1 MRYDYQ
7 MINVDGEVVNHG
19 IQNEKEAGFVLAM
32 YQYLRLCGYP
42 AEKITVLIPYNGQ
55 KELLRSYLRE
65 YCRKNPLFGMPSKI
79 STIDKYQGQQNDI
92 VLLSLVRTRSVGY
105 LRDVRRLLVAVSRAR
120 LGLYVFGKASLFREC
135 LELQEIM
142 RPLLQR
148 PLMLQLVE
156 NEYYPCERGVDD
168 EVASFE
174 VQSGE
179 HLSQIA
185 AQYYEIR
192 RQQWEAMQKEMEVE
206 EANEEE
212 EEGGEGKEKEGEE
225 GKEKEG
231 EEGKEKEGEEEEETK
246 MEEEE

>member
-1 MRYDYQ
+1 M
-7 MINVDGEVVNHG
+7 
-19 IQNEKEAGFVLAM
+19 
-32 YQYLRLCGYP
+32 
-42 AEKITVLIPYNGQ
+42 
-55 KELLRSYLRE
+55 
-65 YCRKNPLFGMPSKI
+65 
-79 STIDKYQGQQNDI
+79 
-92 VLLSLVRTRSVGY
+92 LLSLVRTRSVGY

-135 LELQEIM
+135 LELQEIV

-212 EEGGEGKEKEGEE
+212 KVKEANEEVKEQEQD
-225 GKEKEG
+225 
-231 EEGKEKEGEEEEETK
+231 GEEEEETK
-246 MEEEE
+246 MEEEDETKMEEEEE

>member
-1 MRYDYQ
+1 M
-7 MINVDGEVVNHG
+7 
-19 IQNEKEAGFVLAM
+19 
-32 YQYLRLCGYP
+32 
-42 AEKITVLIPYNGQ
+42 
-55 KELLRSYLRE
+55 
-65 YCRKNPLFGMPSKI
+65 
-79 STIDKYQGQQNDI
+79 
-92 VLLSLVRTRSVGY
+92 LLSLVRTRSVGY

-120 LGLYVFGKASLFREC
+120 LGLCVFGKASLFREC

-192 RQQWEAMQKEMEVE
+192 RQQWEAIQKEMEVE

-231 EEGKEKEGEEEEETK
+231 EEGKETK
-246 MEEEE
+246 MEEEDETNMEEE

>member
-7 MINVDGEVVNHG
+7 MINVDGEVINHG

-42 AEKITVLIPYNGQ
+42 AEKITLLTPYNGQ

-65 YCRKNPLFGMPSKI
+65 YCRENPLFGMPSKI
-79 STIDKYQGQQNDI
+79 SAIDKYQGQQNDI
-92 VLLSLVRTRSVGY
+92 VLLSPVRTRSVGY

-192 RQQWEAMQKEMEVE
+192 RQQWG
-206 EANEEE
+206 ANEEE
-212 EEGGEGKEKEGEE
+212 KEGGEGKEKEGEE
-225 GKEKEG
+225 GNEKD
-231 EEGKEKEGEEEEETK
+231 GEEEEETK
-246 MEEEE
+246 MEEEETNMEEEDETNMEEE

>member
-1 MRYDYQ
+1 
-7 MINVDGEVVNHG
+7 
-19 IQNEKEAGFVLAM
+19 
-32 YQYLRLCGYP
+32 
-42 AEKITVLIPYNGQ
+42 
-55 KELLRSYLRE
+55 
-65 YCRKNPLFGMPSKI
+65 
-79 STIDKYQGQQNDI
+79 
-92 VLLSLVRTRSVGY
+92 
-105 LRDVRRLLVAVSRAR
+105 
-120 LGLYVFGKASLFREC
+120 
-135 LELQEIM
+135 M

-212 EEGGEGKEKEGEE
+212 KEGGEGKDKDGEEGKEKEGEE
-225 GKEKEG
+225 GKEKDG

-246 MEEEE
+246 MEEEDETKMEEEEE

>member
-1 MRYDYQ
+1 MEFKRANACLRYDYQ
-7 MINVDGEVVNHG
+7 MINVDGEEKEVVNHG

-42 AEKITVLIPYNGQ
+42 AEKITLLTPYNGQ

-212 EEGGEGKEKEGEE
+212 KEGEE
-225 GKEKEG
+225 GKE
-231 EEGKEKEGEEEEETK
+231 TK
-246 MEEEE
+246 MEEEDETNMEEE

>member
-1 MRYDYQ
+1 M
-7 MINVDGEVVNHG
+7 
-19 IQNEKEAGFVLAM
+19 
-32 YQYLRLCGYP
+32 
-42 AEKITVLIPYNGQ
+42 
-55 KELLRSYLRE
+55 
-65 YCRKNPLFGMPSKI
+65 
-79 STIDKYQGQQNDI
+79 
-92 VLLSLVRTRSVGY
+92 LLSLVRTRSVGY

-135 LELQEIM
+135 LELQEIV

-192 RQQWEAMQKEMEVE
+192 RQQWEAIQKEMEVE

-212 EEGGEGKEKEGEE
+212 KVKEANEEVKEQEQD
-225 GKEKEG
+225 
-231 EEGKEKEGEEEEETK
+231 GEEEEETK
-246 MEEEE
+246 MEEEDETKMEEEEE